1 VDDGFDRSAESAAPP
16 KDCHPKDCDA
26 AIAMND
32 DKHNGG
38 LIQIKKQEDVC
49 PGKKSKINLA
59 DVRERIDFAVADDA
73 ERKTGPQYWRSLQEL
88 AGSEEFQEAL
98 HREFPKGASEWLDT
112 VSRRGFLKV
121 MGASLGLAGLTTA
134 TGCVKLPKET
144 IVPYVRQPEGVI
156 PGRPMYYATA
166 VTLGGYASPV
176 LVESHLG
183 RPTKIEGNNLHPAS
197 LGGTDIF
204 TQASILS
211 LYDPDRSQTVNSLGD
226 VRSWQH
232 FLDAIRGPLSA
243 QKNLQGA
250 GIRILTPTISSPT
263 LADQLRNFLKTY
275 PQAKWHVWEPVNRD
289 NVLEGAKLAFG
300 QPVETRYDFSKA
312 DVIVSLDAD
321 FLYAGYPGNTKYIR
335 DFANR
340 RNPPKVDPNDYLEDR
355 AGGETLPGMNRLYVI
370 ESTPSSTGAKADHR
384 VGVRAGDIEYAFH
397 AIHGIELLKGN
408 FPGWSSEQQAVLA
421 KAYRDLPRTPGKSI
435 VLVGDHQPPLL
446 HALAHQ
452 MNLELG
458 NVGSTIFYTDP
469 VDANP
474 VNQTESIKE
483 LVADMRGGKVDLLII
498 LGGNP
503 AYDAPADLNFAD
515 ALKNGNIPLRV
526 HYGLH
531 QNETA
536 ELCQWHVP
544 ATHELESWGDARAYD
559 GTVSIIQPLIAPLYN
574 GKSEIEFVALLNGQ
588 ADATGYDL
596 TRAYWQKQHAGGD
609 FEQFW
614 RKSLHDGW
622 IEGTTFAPKSLSVRS
637 GSIPLAAESNSSAIE
652 LNIRRD
658 PTIYDGHFSN
668 NGWLQELPKPMTKLT
683 WDNAVLIGPKMAER
697 LGIASEDVVEL
708 ELNGKKIQGPVWI
721 QAGHPDNS
729 VTITLGYGRKR
740 AGRVGTGQGFNAYEL
755 RTTANPWIA
764 SGVKITKTGAT
775 YPLADTQGMQSM
787 ETPDGAT
794 RPLVRETTLEEYKK
808 EPNFAKEE
816 ETPYDVTLYENYPYK
831 EEKYAWGMAID
842 LNKCVGCNNCMIAC
856 QSENNIAVVGKE
868 QTHLG
873 RHMHWI
879 RIDTYYEGDRDNPR
893 AFFQPVPCMQCENAP
908 CEVVCPVGAT
918 NHSTEG
924 LNDMVYNRC
933 VGTRYCSNNC
943 PYKVRRFN
951 FLLFSDWDT
960 PQYKLMRNPDV
971 TVRSRGVMEKCTYC
985 IQRIN
990 ERRIDTETASV
1001 REGKDI
1007 RIGDELQTAC
1017 QQSCPAGAIVFGNI
1031 NDPNSNVSK
1040 WKAQARN
1047 YSLLG
1052 ELNTRPRTTY
1062 LAEVRNPNPEL
1073 EG

>member
-1 VDDGFDRSAESAAPP
+1 MPDE
-16 KDCHPKDCDA
+16 KT
-26 AIAMND
+26 
-32 DKHNGG
+32 NGG
-38 LIQIKKQEDVC
+38 LIQIQKLPDSC
-49 PGKKSKINLA
+49 PGTKLDLNL
-59 DVRERIDFAVADDA
+59 VREKIDAATAHDA
-73 ERKTGPQYWRSLQEL
+73 AQKTGPEYWRSIEEL
-88 AGSEEFQEAL
+88 AGSPEFQEAL
-98 HREFPKGASEWLDT
+98 QREFPKGASEWLDA

-121 MGASLGLAGLTTA
+121 MGASLGLAGM
-134 TGCVKLPKET
+134 TGCVRLPLEP
-144 IVPYVRQPEGVI
+144 IVPYVRQPENLI
-156 PGRPMYYATA
+156 PGKPQYYATA

-183 RPTKIEGNNLHPAS
+183 RPTKIEGNDLHPAS
-197 LGGTDIF
+197 QGGTDIF
-204 TQASILS
+204 TQASLLG
-211 LYDPDRSQTVNSLGD
+211 LYDPDRSQSVMSMGD
-226 VRSWQH
+226 QRSWSA
-232 FLDAIRGPLSA
+232 FLSAIRGPLSA
-243 QKNLQGA
+243 QKALAGA

-263 LADQLRNFLKTY
+263 LAEQLRNLLKAY
-275 PQAKWHVWEPVNRD
+275 PQAKWHVYEPLNRD
-289 NVLEGAKLAFG
+289 NVLEGAKIALG

-321 FLYAGYPGNTKYIR
+321 FLYAGFPGNTRYIR
-335 DFANR
+335 DFAAR
-340 RNPPKVDPNDYLEDR
+340 RNPDSGN
-355 AGGETLPGMNRLYVI
+355 MNRLYVI

-384 VGVRAGDIEYAFH
+384 AAVKASEFYKVFMDDVFGPAP
-397 AIHGIELLKGN
+397 ELTKPMGSDLDSHKG
-408 FPGWSSEQQAVLA
+408 SSVF
-421 KAYRDLPRTPGKSI
+421 I
-435 VLVGDHQPPLL
+435 VGDHLPAAI
-446 HALAHQ
+446 HAFAHD
-452 MNLELG
+452 MNARFG
-458 NVGSTIFYTDP
+458 NVGKTVVYSDP
-469 VDANP
+469 VDSNP
-474 VNQTESIKE
+474 INQTDSLKD

-503 AYDAPADLNFAD
+503 VYDAPDDLNFAD
-515 ALKNGNIPLRV
+515 ALKNSKIPLRV
-526 HYGLH
+526 HQGLY
-531 QNETA
+531 QDETA
-536 ELCQWHVP
+536 ELCHWHINQ
-544 ATHELESWGDARAYD
+544 AHELETWGDARAYD

-574 GKSEIEFVALLNGQ
+574 GKSALEFVALLNGQ

-596 TRAYWQKQHAGGD
+596 TRAYWQKQHTGGD

-622 IEGTTFAPKSLSVRS
+622 IEGTTFAPKSVSAKS
-637 GSIPLAAESNSSAIE
+637 PPAPETTPPDPNSIE

-658 PTIYDGHFSN
+658 PTIHDGQFSN

-683 WDNAVLIGPKMAER
+683 WDNAVLIGPKMAQR
-697 LGIASEDVVEL
+697 LKLATKDIVEL
-708 ELNGKKIQGPVWI
+708 ELNGKKITGPVWI

-729 VTITLGYGRKR
+729 VTITLGYGRQR
-740 AGRVGTGQGFNAYEL
+740 AGRVGTAQGFNAYEF
-755 RTTANPWIA
+755 RTTTNPWIA
-764 SGVKITKTGAT
+764 SGVKITRTGDI
-775 YPLADTQGMQSM
+775 YELASTQGMQSM
-787 ETPDGAT
+787 DTPNGVT
-794 RPLVRETTLEEYKK
+794 RPLVREASLEEYKK

-816 ETPYDVTLYENYPYK
+816 EVPYELSLYAPYPYK
-831 EEKYAWGMAID
+831 EEAYAWGMAID
-842 LNKCVGCNNCMIAC
+842 LNKCVGCNNCMLAC

-879 RIDTYYEGDRDNPR
+879 RIDTYYQGDRDNPR

-908 CEVVCPVGAT
+908 CEVVCPVAAT

-951 FLLFSDWDT
+951 FLLFQDWDT
-960 PQYKLMRNPDV
+960 PQYKMMRNPDV
-971 TVRSRGVMEKCTYC
+971 SVRSRGVMEKCTYC
-985 IQRIN
+985 VQRIN

-1017 QQSCPAGAIVFGNI
+1017 QQSCPAEAIVFGNI
-1031 NDPNSNVSK
+1031 NDPSSKVSK
-1040 WKAQARN
+1040 LKAQARN

-1073 EG
+1073 GS